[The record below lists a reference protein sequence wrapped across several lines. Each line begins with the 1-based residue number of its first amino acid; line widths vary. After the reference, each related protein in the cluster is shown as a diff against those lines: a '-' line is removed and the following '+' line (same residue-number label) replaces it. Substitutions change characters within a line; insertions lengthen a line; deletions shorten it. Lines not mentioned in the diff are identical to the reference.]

1 MIKIRHG
8 KISTVL
14 VHIIIIMFAFF
25 IQTSIFPLIPFFNAS
40 PNLLLI
46 ITFSYGLLYG
56 ESIGLITGF
65 FCGLLCDMYFSG
77 VFGSFMLIYSL
88 IGFGNGMLNTSF
100 FEDSI
105 TTPMLL
111 SLANGFIYNFYIYI
125 VHFLVRQKFNLPYYF
140 VNVMIPN
147 VLFTLIVTVIVYKFI
162 YRFHFIWKR

>member
-111 SLANGFIYNFYIYI
+111 SLANGFIYNFYIYF
-125 VHFLVRQKFNLPYYF
+125 VHFLIRQKFNLPYYF